1 MAFRCM
7 QCNGSMVFDI
17 ASQQMKCSH
26 CGAVCAPQSFH
37 MRDTALAVG
46 AEAADESVCPH
57 CFAPLNAQEREGE
70 ACPYCGSP
78 LVTAGEADGLSVFLC
93 QNCGAELEST
103 EDSMI
108 GLCPYCGGQSMVKDP
123 GRSGGEV
130 ERIIPF
136 QVTRERCGSL
146 YQEFAKKI
154 RYLPRDF
161 RSAEHIQKFTGI
173 YMPYYEYDAVFG
185 EAALTGTKTVESNA
199 RYDVVNTYSIPA
211 EVDGAYLRGSPFDGS
226 KYLDDEISQRSMPF
240 DTTLEVA
247 FHPGYLAGF
256 YADASTVSPEL
267 YHTDAR
273 EQAEQDVVGVLKSR
287 ISEEHGIQLESSS
300 KVETRVTGHHS
311 VLFPLWFLT
320 WRKGD
325 RVAYAVING
334 ASGKVVS
341 DLPLDLRAFWL
352 GCGKFALVLFLLL
365 ELFFQ
370 PTPQLTSLISL
381 LAALCMGGGIV
392 LSTRTVYDKQ
402 MHVHDKG
409 WTSAAAPPA
418 SSPKREKT
426 NPFTGKHG
434 HLLITVCTWALIAM
448 LTLLIY
454 GAEGSWLT
462 LVGWCIP
469 VVTVLYT
476 FYAVKRV
483 FFWQKSI
490 EQREG
495 SRSIVLLMVTVIAN
509 SVIYYLSPASDL
521 WYYLGDALCIVGL
534 VLSSLGMLHMYNV
547 GTTRPLPK
555 LFDREE
561 V

>member
-1 MAFRCM
+1 
-7 QCNGSMVFDI
+7 
-17 ASQQMKCSH
+17 
-26 CGAVCAPQSFH
+26 
-37 MRDTALAVG
+37 
-46 AEAADESVCPH
+46 
-57 CFAPLNAQEREGE
+57 
-70 ACPYCGSP
+70 
-78 LVTAGEADGLSVFLC
+78 
-93 QNCGAELEST
+93 
-103 EDSMI
+103 
-108 GLCPYCGGQSMVKDP
+108 
-123 GRSGGEV
+123 
-130 ERIIPF
+130 
-136 QVTRERCGSL
+136 
-146 YQEFAKKI
+146 
-154 RYLPRDF
+154 
-161 RSAEHIQKFTGI
+161 
-173 YMPYYEYDAVFG
+173 
-185 EAALTGTKTVESNA
+185 
-199 RYDVVNTYSIPA
+199 
-211 EVDGAYLRGSPFDGS
+211 
-226 KYLDDEISQRSMPF
+226 
-240 DTTLEVA
+240 
-247 FHPGYLAGF
+247 
-256 YADASTVSPEL
+256 
-267 YHTDAR
+267 
-273 EQAEQDVVGVLKSR
+273 
-287 ISEEHGIQLESSS
+287 
-300 KVETRVTGHHS
+300 

-381 LAALCMGGGIV
+381 LAALCMGGGIL

-409 WTSAAAPPA
+409 WTNGAPPPA
-418 SSPKREKT
+418 PTPKKEKKESAISKYSHVLIALGT
-426 NPFTGKHG
+426 V
-434 HLLITVCTWALIAM
+434 LLIAV
-448 LTLLIY
+448 LTILLFA
-454 GAEGSWLT
+454 AEGSWLT